1 MPVSKVKWTLSSH
14 KLYKCPLHWTLGLQI
29 VKMFRGLLIVVVVV
43 VGRSGVIITHEFTY
57 RVGAYKCEILG
68 DFPGSLVV
76 KTLSSHCRGH
86 GFDP

>member
-1 MPVSKVKWTLSSH
+1 
-14 KLYKCPLHWTLGLQI
+14 
-29 VKMFRGLLIVVVVV
+29 MFRGLLIVVIVV

-76 KTLSSHCRGH
+76 KTSASNARDTGSIPDW
-86 GFDP
+86 GSKIPNA